1 MRIAESEIE
10 VLVFDLFGVIISF
23 DDDLVTARLA
33 RNCADPADAFEHLHK
48 LTARH
53 DVITG
58 ASTLPR
64 IHREVVDT
72 YGLTLSYAEF
82 EAAWLE
88 PYSEA
93 LPGMAELVGALSGHY
108 RLVLLSNIDRDYWQV
123 VRRMHPELE
132 CFESLLVSCDLG
144 MAKPDPEIFRHVSQL
159 TGGEPSQCFFVDDT
173 AANVDAA
180 RALGFHGHVFR
191 TVPGLCTELRKA
203 GARGIELFQTA

>member
-1 MRIAESEIE
+1 MKIAESEIE

-33 RNCADPADAFEHLHK
+33 RNCADPADAFERLHK

-58 ASTLPR
+58 ASTLPQV
-64 IHREVVDT
+64 HREVVDAF
-72 YGLTLSYAEF
+72 GLTLSYPEF

-93 LPGMAELVGALSGHY
+93 IPGMADLVRALSEHY
-108 RLVLLSNIDRDYWQV
+108 RLVLLSNIDRNYWQV
-123 VRRMHPELE
+123 VRGMHPELE

-144 MAKPDPEIFRHVSQL
+144 MAKPDPGIYRQVCRL
-159 TGGEPSQCFFVDDT
+159 TGREPSQCFFVDDT

-191 TVPGLCTELRKA
+191 TALELRSVLKQA
-203 GARGIELFQTA
+203 GAEGV

>member
-1 MRIAESEIE
+1 MKIAESEIE

-33 RNCADPADAFEHLHK
+33 RNCADSADAFERLHK

-58 ASTLPR
+58 ASTLPQV
-64 IHREVVDT
+64 HREVVDAF
-72 YGLTLSYAEF
+72 GLTLSYPEF

-93 LPGMAELVGALSGHY
+93 IPGMADLVRALSEHY
-108 RLVLLSNIDRDYWQV
+108 RLVLLSNIDRNYWQV
-123 VRRMHPELE
+123 VRGMHPELE

-144 MAKPDPEIFRHVSQL
+144 MAKPDPGIYRQVCRL
-159 TGGEPSQCFFVDDT
+159 TGREPSQCFFVDDT
-173 AANVDAA
+173 AVNVDAA

-191 TVPGLCTELRKA
+191 TALELRSVLKQA
-203 GARGIELFQTA
+203 GAEGV